1 MPSPNPD
8 ELIRFED
15 ITSFMNMEMSDE
27 EFYIQELDHD
37 GTFDN
42 LRELKDFYR
51 SIFDVHLEGISFEYY
66 YQKLNSYR
74 TTKFFNG
81 LVEKGLIEETED
93 EEGNIGYTAT
103 ALGVEVFNQLK

>member
-1 MPSPNPD
+1 MSTPNPD
-8 ELIRFED
+8 EVIHLED
-15 ITSFMNMEMSDE
+15 VASFMQMEMSDE

-37 GTFDN
+37 ETFDN
-42 LRELKDFYR
+42 LQELKDFYKA
-51 SIFDVHLEGISFEYY
+51 IFDVHPQGISFEYY

-74 TTKFFNG
+74 STKFFNG

-103 ALGVEVFNQLK
+103 ALGVEVFGKLK